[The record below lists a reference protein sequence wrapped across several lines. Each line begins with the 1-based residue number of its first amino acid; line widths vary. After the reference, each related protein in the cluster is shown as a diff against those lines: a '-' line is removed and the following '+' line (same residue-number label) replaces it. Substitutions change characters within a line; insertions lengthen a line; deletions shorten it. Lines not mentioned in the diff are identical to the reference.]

1 MELLRERVRLVIIQV
16 LRDNR
21 HVDPAV
27 DAIMQAI
34 EEDRAPEVERHYSIA
49 VLATDIIDGRDQKL
63 AKAEVREAVLREALN
78 FYAGTDEEGLDGDG
92 GDIARAALAVKDGK

>member
-1 MELLRERVRLVIIQV
+1 MEQLRERIREVIIQV

-27 DAIMQAI
+27 DAILKAVDD
-34 EEDRAPEVERHYSIA
+34 DRAPEVERHYSIS

-63 AKAEVREAVLREALN
+63 AKSEARVAALREALEV
-78 FYAGTDEEGLDGDG
+78 ACRLMGHA
-92 GDIARAALAVKDGK
+92 DIDWPESIDAALAVKDGK